1 MGDITTSVQ
10 RNELNGHTDAVSC
23 LRLDSDHMAEEIFVG
38 KNIHLSLFTREVGF
52 TQVKISGKDKAV
64 SPSEIYLTW
73 VSLF

>member
-10 RNELNGHTDAVSC
+10 RNELNGHTDEVSC
-23 LRLDSDHMAEEIFVG
+23 LRLDSDHMAEEIFTG

-52 TQVKISGKDKAV
+52 TQVKISGAV
-64 SPSEIYLTW
+64 SPSETYLTW